1 MTYVPQIESSDSWV
15 RHFKEMSEQKHKPT
29 KFFVLMGNQRGSGQT
44 VSLVT
49 PMAQSV
55 QRAKAEVKQSIE
67 SAPTKIKLIKGRKG
81 VSKKV
86 IKRTKSTTQKGKAK
100 KPIKRTKPTPK
111 KKKNT
116 QSKVKKD
123 IFS

>member
-1 MTYVPQIESSDSWV
+1 MTYIPQIESTDSWV

-67 SAPTKIKLIKGRKG
+67 SAPSKIKLIKGRKSTTKKKG
-81 VSKKV
+81 VGKKV
-86 IKRTKSTTQKGKAK
+86 IKRKKSTTQKGKAK
-100 KPIKRTKPTPK
+100 KTIKRTNPEA
-111 KKKNT
+111 
-116 QSKVKKD
+116 KKD
-123 IFS
+123 ILS